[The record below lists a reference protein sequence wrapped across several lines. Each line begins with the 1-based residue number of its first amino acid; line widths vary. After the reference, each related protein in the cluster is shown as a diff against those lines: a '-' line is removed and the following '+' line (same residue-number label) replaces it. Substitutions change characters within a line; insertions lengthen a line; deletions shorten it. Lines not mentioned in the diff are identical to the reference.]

1 MPRKMIHKKRIPSEE
16 QDLIVPL
23 HAEEVAVEKERI
35 VTGGARVSITT
46 RHDEKRVEESL
57 VRERVEIERRP
68 IGKLLEQ
75 APVIREEEDTIII
88 PVVEEEIVVER
99 RLILKEEIRIRRV
112 RESERYEERVQLRRQ
127 DGTITRYSVPAEAGT
142 EPHPGKG

>member
-23 HAEEVAVEKERI
+23 HAEEVAVKKERI

-46 RHDEKRVEESL
+46 WRDEKRLEELL

-68 IGKLLEQ
+68 IGKPLEQ

-88 PVVEEEIVVER
+88 PVVEEQLVVER

-112 RESERYEERVQLRRQ
+112 RELERYEERVQLRRQ
-127 DGTITRYSVPAEAGT
+127 NATITCHSASAEAGT